1 LTSEYPEKTVN
12 SYWPYATTLFD
23 YIRRA
28 MPPEA
33 PFSLSADDVYSLSAY
48 LLNQDGIINDT
59 TVLNEETL
67 PQVTMPNKDGFITV
81 YPE

>member
-1 LTSEYPEKTVN
+1 
-12 SYWPYATTLFD
+12 
-23 YIRRA
+23 

-33 PFSLSADDVYSLSAY
+33 PFSLSANDVYALSAY